1 MTVDNE
7 ISSPLPR
14 IVVADDSRI
23 VRATIKKHLNGVFD
37 IVEACDGE
45 EAWSLL
51 QQETDIQVLISD
63 LGMPNLDGF
72 GLLQRVRNCDNPLI
86 RKLPFIVISGEEEEE
101 IKLKAVELGASDFIT
116 KSTDRTELIA
126 RVSANALRAQT
137 EQELSVSRQELDQKA
152 TEDPLTGLG
161 TKHLMLFEGRQSL
174 AYATRHNQRTIVLL
188 LQIDRFGE
196 IARQYGQPVADQ
208 VLKALAKML
217 ASKVRSEDTIARI
230 DDHRFGVLSSSNSQ
244 GEELVLAERLRTAL
258 EHAKIN
264 FKGNII
270 RFTGSIGVLN
280 CEHGVEIE
288 TALEIAERRL
298 DMAQAA
304 GGNRVV
310 AQDVPPVQ
318 QTPPTVQDALEW
330 LQQGRGQDVQPFLQ
344 PLLTQ
349 LLPLL
354 ELGNQ
359 QLLLGLPLDK
369 LKEKLYVR

>member
-1 MTVDNE
+1 MTADNE
-7 ISSPLPR
+7 ITSPLPR
-14 IVVADDSRI
+14 ILVADDSRI
-23 VRATIKKHLNGVFD
+23 VRATIKKHLTGVFD
-37 IVEACDGE
+37 IIEACDGE
-45 EAWSLL
+45 EAWAML
-51 QQETDIQVLISD
+51 QQAPDVKVLISD

-72 GLLQRVRNCDNPLI
+72 GLLRRVRECDNALI
-86 RKLPFIVISGEEEEE
+86 RNLPFIVISGEEEEE
-101 IKLKAVELGASDFIT
+101 IKHKAVELGASDFIT

-126 RVSANALRAQT
+126 RVSANALRAET
-137 EQELSVSRQELDQKA
+137 EQQLSESRQELDQKA

-161 TKHLMLFEGRQSL
+161 TKHLLLFEGRQSL

-188 LQIDRFGE
+188 LQLDRFGDV
-196 IARQYGQPVADQ
+196 AKQYGQPVADQ
-208 VLKALAKML
+208 ILKALAKML

-230 DDHRFGVLSSSNSQ
+230 DDYRFGVLSSSNAP

-264 FKGNII
+264 FKGNIL

-280 CEHGVEIE
+280 CEQGIEIDA
-288 TALEIAERRL
+288 ALETAERRL
-298 DMAQAA
+298 DLALAS

-310 AQDVPPVQ
+310 AQDVPPAQ
-318 QTPPTVQDALEW
+318 QTPPALQDALEL
-330 LQQGRGQDVQPFLQ
+330 LQQGRTQDVQPYL
-344 PLLTQ
+344 PALLAQ

-369 LKEKLYVR
+369 LKEKLYLR

>member
-1 MTVDNE
+1 MTDENE

-45 EAWSLL
+45 EAWALL
-51 QQETDIQVLISD
+51 QHETDIQVLISD

-72 GLLQRVRNCDNPLI
+72 GLLERVRSSDNPLI
-86 RKLPFIVISGEEEEE
+86 RKLPFIVISGEEEESV
-101 IKLKAVELGASDFIT
+101 KLKAVELGASDFIT

-137 EQELSVSRQELDQKA
+137 EAELSVNRQELEQKA
-152 TEDPLTGLG
+152 TEDPVTGLG

-188 LQIDRFGE
+188 LELDLF
-196 IARQYGQPVADQ
+196 ADVASQYGQPVADQ
-208 VLKALAKML
+208 ILKALAKML
-217 ASKVRSEDTIARI
+217 ASKVRSEDTIARV
-230 DDHRFGVLSSSNSQ
+230 DDYRFGVLSSSNSA

-264 FKGNII
+264 FKGNVL
-270 RFTGSIGVLN
+270 RFTGSIGVVN
-280 CEHGVEIE
+280 CEQGMEIDA
-288 TALEIAERRL
+288 ALEVAERRL
-298 DMAQAA
+298 DIALAS

-310 AQDVPPVQ
+310 AQDVPPAQ
-318 QTPPTVQDALEW
+318 QTPPSLLDALEL
-330 LQQGRGQDVQPFLQ
+330 LQQGRAQDVQPYLQ
-344 PLLTQ
+344 PLLVQ

-359 QLLLGLPLDK
+359 QLLLGLPLDR

>member
-1 MTVDNE
+1 MTDENE

-45 EAWSLL
+45 EAWALL
-51 QQETDIQVLISD
+51 QHETDIQVLISD

-72 GLLQRVRNCDNPLI
+72 GLLERVRSSDNPLI
-86 RKLPFIVISGEEEEE
+86 RKLPFIVISGEEEESV
-101 IKLKAVELGASDFIT
+101 KLKAVELGASDFIT

-137 EQELSVSRQELDQKA
+137 EAELSVNRQELEQKA
-152 TEDPLTGLG
+152 TEDPVTGLG

-188 LQIDRFGE
+188 LELDRF
-196 IARQYGQPVADQ
+196 ADVASQYGQPVADQ
-208 VLKALAKML
+208 ILKALAKML
-217 ASKVRSEDTIARI
+217 ASKVRSEDTIARV
-230 DDHRFGVLSSSNSQ
+230 DEYRFGVLSSSQSP

-264 FKGNII
+264 YKGNVI

-280 CEHGVEIE
+280 CEYGTEIE
-288 TALEIAERRL
+288 AALEVAEQRL
-298 DMAQAA
+298 MLARNA
-304 GGNRVV
+304 GGNLVV
-310 AQDVPPVQ
+310 AQDEPPAQVPA
-318 QTPPTVQDALEW
+318 PTLPEALAL
-330 LQQGRGQDVQPFLQ
+330 LQQGRTQDVQPFLL
-344 PLLTQ
+344 PLLAQ
-349 LLPLL
+349 VLPLL

-359 QLLLGLPLDK
+359 QLLLGMPIDK
-369 LKEKLYVR
+369 LKEKLHLR

>member
-14 IVVADDSRI
+14 ILVADDSRI
-23 VRATIKKHLNGVFD
+23 VRATIKKHLTGVFE
-37 IVEACDGE
+37 IIEACDGE
-45 EAWSLL
+45 EAWTML
-51 QQETDIQVLISD
+51 QGEPDVKVLISD

-72 GLLQRVRNCDNPLI
+72 GLLQRVRSCDNAQI

-126 RVSANALRAQT
+126 RVSANALRAET
-137 EQELSVSRQELDQKA
+137 EQQLSESRQELDQKA

-161 TKHLMLFEGRQSL
+161 TRHLLQFEGRQSL

-188 LQIDRFGE
+188 LQLDRFADVAG
-196 IARQYGQPVADQ
+196 QFGQPVADQ
-208 VLKALAKML
+208 ILKALAKML
-217 ASKVRSEDTIARI
+217 ASKVRSEDTIARV
-230 DDHRFGVLSSSNSQ
+230 DDYRFGVLSSSNSA

-258 EHAKIN
+258 EHDKIN
-264 FKGNII
+264 FKGNVL
-270 RFTGSIGVLN
+270 RFTGSIGVVN
-280 CEHGVEIE
+280 CEQGMEIDA
-288 TALEIAERRL
+288 ALEVAERRL
-298 DMAQAA
+298 DIALAS

-310 AQDVPPVQ
+310 AQDVPPAQ
-318 QTPPTVQDALEW
+318 QTPPSLLDALEL
-330 LQQGRGQDVQPFLQ
+330 LQQGRAQDVQPYLQ
-344 PLLTQ
+344 PLLVQ

-359 QLLLGLPLDK
+359 QLLLGLPLDR

>member
-188 LQIDRFGE
+188 LQIDRFAE

-264 FKGNII
+264 FKGNVI